1 MEATSYVALSR
12 QTGLRRQ
19 LDIVANN
26 LANMNTSG
34 FKGEKIMFT
43 EYLNKSEGG
52 GRPVFQKI
60 SYVRDIA
67 TVRDFSKGPLESTG
81 NPLDFGVAGDGFFT
95 IRTDLGDRYTRN
107 GRFQLDQGGQ
117 LVNQL
122 GFPVLSEG
130 GEPVFFAPGD
140 SNITVSEDGTIST
153 TNGALG
159 KLALVIFNNPQNLR
173 PGAGGLFSLDTS
185 AGDETLENI
194 IQQVEKPE
202 IKQGMLEGSN
212 IIPIIEMSKMINV
225 HRTYDSVKSLIERE
239 DDRMLQMVRNMA
251 KVG

>member
-19 LDIVANN
+19 LDVVANN

-34 FKGEKIMFT
+34 FKGEKMMFT

-52 GRPVFQKI
+52 GRPVFEKVA
-60 SYVRDIA
+60 YVRDIA
-67 TVRDFSKGPLESTG
+67 TIRDFSKGPLESTG
-81 NPLDFGVAGDGFFT
+81 NPLDFGVAGEGFFT
-95 IRTDLGDRYTRN
+95 VKTDLGDRYTRN

-117 LVNQL
+117 LVNHQ
-122 GFPVLSEG
+122 GFPVLAEG
-130 GEPVFFAPGD
+130 GEPIFFAPGD
-140 SNITVSEDGTIST
+140 SDITVSEDGTIST
-153 TNGALG
+153 ENGALG
-159 KLALVIFNNPQNLR
+159 KLSLITFNNLQNLR
-173 PGAGGLFSLDTS
+173 PGAGGLFSLDTQYS
-185 AGDETLENI
+185 DDTLGNI
-194 IQQVEKPE
+194 PQQIEKPK

-212 IIPIIEMSKMINV
+212 VMPIIEMSKMINV

-239 DDRMLQMVRNMA
+239 DDRMLQMVRSLA